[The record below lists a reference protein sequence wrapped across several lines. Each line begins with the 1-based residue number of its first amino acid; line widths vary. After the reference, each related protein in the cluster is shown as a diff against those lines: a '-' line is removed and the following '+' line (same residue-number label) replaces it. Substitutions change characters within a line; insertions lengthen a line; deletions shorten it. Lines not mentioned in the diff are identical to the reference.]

1 MDFFDKATKRAK
13 EVGNTIGNV
22 TREQT
27 EVANM
32 KIQRAAIE
40 KKLENRYA
48 EIGKKYVAYIE
59 NSYQYDTFDVSDI
72 IEQIKPELEKI
83 AEIDAQLKQRE
94 QQIKQ
99 NNIEKDRKKA
109 QDQFDGEKKK
119 LDKALEMDIIS
130 TEEYEEKLAKAQ
142 KRLDNFEA
150 LKKVEM
156 QYQMDI
162 ISREEYEEK
171 VRVILQ

>member
-1 MDFFDKATKRAK
+1 MDFFDKATRKAK

-27 EVANM
+27 EAANM
-32 KIQRAAIE
+32 KIKKAAIE
-40 KKLENRYA
+40 KRLESRYA

-59 NSYQYDTFDVSDI
+59 NSYQYDAFDVSDI

-109 QDQFDGEKKK
+109 QDQYDGEKKK
-119 LDKALEMDIIS
+119 LDKALEMDVIS

-150 LKKVEM
+150 LKKVEL

-171 VRVILQ
+171 TRAILQ

>member
-1 MDFFDKATKRAK
+1 MDFFDKATRKAK
-13 EVGNTIGNV
+13 EVGSTIGSV

-27 EVANM
+27 EAANM
-32 KIQRAAIE
+32 KIQKAAIE
-40 KKLENRYA
+40 KRLESRYA
-48 EIGKKYVAYIE
+48 EIGKKYVAYVE
-59 NSYQYDTFDVSDI
+59 NSYQYEAFDVSDI

-109 QDQFDGEKKK
+109 QDQFDSEKRK

-130 TEEYEEKLAKAQ
+130 TEEYEEKLARAQ

-150 LKKVEM
+150 LKKVEL

-171 VRVILQ
+171 IRAILA